1 MSVQV
6 EKLEHN
12 MAKLTITVPAETFN
26 KAITQAYKKMK
37 NQISI
42 PGFRKGKVPQAM
54 VEKMYG
60 AGMFYEDAANIV
72 IPEEYDKALA
82 EVKDI
87 KITSQPAIDV
97 TQMEKGKD
105 FIFTAEVAVKPEV
118 TLGEYKG
125 VEVEVSAADV
135 TEEEVAAEL
144 KKEQEKNS
152 RTIDVDDRAVA
163 DGDMVTLDFEGFV
176 DGVAFE
182 GGKGTDYP
190 LTIGS
195 NSFIPG
201 FEEQLVGAVIG
212 EEKEVNVTFPED
224 YHAEDLKGK
233 AAVFKCTVK
242 AIKVKELPEL
252 DDEFAK
258 DVSEFETFAEY
269 KADIEKNL
277 KERKEAAVKRE
288 KEDKVVDKVIEN
300 AQMDIPEAMVQLQI
314 EELLNNFISRLQ
326 QQGLSIDQYYQFTGS
341 DRAAMEEQ
349 LRPQAMKT
357 IQTRL
362 VLEKVA
368 EVEDIQISD
377 EKVNEEIAKM
387 AEAYKMTAEKLNELM
402 GDYEKEQMKKDL
414 AVQEAVTLLA
424 DAAKVTEVVENKEA

>member
-6 EKLEHN
+6 EKLEKN
-12 MAKLTITVPAETFN
+12 MAKLTVEVSAEDFEKAVNTVYNRN
-26 KAITQAYKKMK
+26 KKSI
-37 NQISI
+37 NI
-42 PGFRKGKVPQAM
+42 PGFRKGKAPRVM
-54 VEKMYG
+54 IEKMYG
-60 AGMFYEDAANIV
+60 VGVFFEDAANLLINTEYPKAAQESELDIV
-72 IPEEYDKALA
+72 SRPTI
-82 EVKDI
+82 DI
-87 KITSQPAIDV
+87 VQI
-97 TQMEKGKD
+97 EKGKS

-258 DVSEFETFAEY
+258 DVSEFDTLDEY

-277 KERKEAAVKRE
+277 RERKEGVAKRE
-288 KEDKVVDKVIEN
+288 REDKAVDAVIAN
-300 AQMDIPEAMVQLQI
+300 AQMDIPEAMIQNQIQQLMNDFVQRMQA
-314 EELLNNFISRLQ
+314 
-326 QQGLSIDQYYQFTGS
+326 QGLSIDQYYQFTGL
-341 DRAAMEEQ
+341 DQAKIQEQ
-349 LRPQAMKT
+349 MRPQALKR
-357 IQTRL
+357 IQSRL

-368 EVEDIQISD
+368 EVENIQISD
-377 EKVNEEIAKM
+377 EKFEEELKTM
-387 AEAYKMTAEKLNELM
+387 ADMYKMEVEKLKELM
-402 GDYEKEQMKKDL
+402 GDAEKEQMKKDI
-414 AVQEAVTLLA
+414 AVQEAVTLVA
-424 DAAKVTEVVENKEA
+424 ESAKVVEKKEEAAE